1 MDGIIFIDFFGDF
14 IFPEYCKITAM
25 EQAQTNKSDLI
36 AIAEKTL
43 EYAKQAGASAAEV
56 DIGTGQGLSVTVR
69 LGEVETIEHQRDKG
83 MGITVYFGKKRS
95 SANTT
100 DFSDKA
106 LQETVNKACTIAKYA
121 NEDDCAGLLDPQY
134 LAHEIPDLNL
144 YHPWDITPDA
154 AIKLAVECE
163 DSARQTDN
171 RITNADGTVLNTYGG
186 THVYGNSN
194 GFCNGWQWTSHSLEC
209 AVIAEQDG
217 KMQRD
222 GWYTRARDH
231 SELQTVTEVGAYAA
245 NRTITRLGARKLPT
259 CNVPVIFEAP
269 VARGLLATF
278 LSAIAG
284 GALYRKASF
293 LLDSLGK
300 QVFSSHIN
308 MREQPHIPKAP
319 GSAPFDNDGMAT
331 RTRDLVSNGI
341 LQGYLLS
348 AYSARKLGM
357 TPTGNAGGVH
367 NLTIEPGSYDLAG
380 LIKLM
385 NRGLLITDMIG
396 FGVNN
401 VTGDYS
407 RGAMGL
413 WIENGEI
420 QFPVEEVT
428 VAGNLAQMYQQILE
442 VGTDTDR
449 RGNVQTGSILIEN
462 MMIAGN

>member
-1 MDGIIFIDFFGDF
+1 
-14 IFPEYCKITAM
+14 M
-25 EQAQTNKSDLI
+25 EQAQNNKAELI

-43 EYAKQAGASAAEV
+43 DYAKQAGASAAEV
-56 DIGTGQGLSVTVR
+56 DIGTGQGLSATVR

-83 MGITVYFGKKRS
+83 MGITVYMGKQRS

-106 LQETVNKACTIAKYA
+106 LRETVNAACTIAKYA
-121 NEDDCAGLLDPQY
+121 NEDDCAGLIDPEY
-134 LAHEIPDLNL
+134 LAREAPDLDL
-144 YHPWDITPDA
+144 YHPWDISPDA
-154 AIKLAVECE
+154 AVNLAVECE
-163 DSARQTDN
+163 ATARQADP

-194 GFCNGWQWTSHSLEC
+194 GFCDGWQWTSHSLEC
-209 AVIAEQDG
+209 AVIGEQDG
-217 KMQRD
+217 RMQRD
-222 GWYTRARDH
+222 GWYTRARDQQ
-231 SELQTVTEVGAYAA
+231 ELQTVTDVGAIAA
-245 NRTITRLGARKLPT
+245 RRTVARLGARKLPT

-278 LSAIAG
+278 ISAISG

-300 QVFSSHIN
+300 QVFARHIN
-308 MREQPHIPKAP
+308 MREQPHIPKGP
-319 GSAPFDNDGMAT
+319 GSVPFDNDGMAT
-331 RTRDLVSNGI
+331 RARDLISDGI
-341 LQGYLLS
+341 LQGYVLS

-367 NLTIEPGSYDLAG
+367 NLTIEPGSHDLDG
-380 LIKLM
+380 LIKVM
-385 NRGLLITDMIG
+385 DRGLLITDMIG

-407 RGAMGL
+407 RGAMGF
-413 WIENGEI
+413 WIEDGAI
-420 QFPVEEVT
+420 QYPVEEVT
-428 VAGNLAQMYQQILE
+428 VAGNLAQMYRQILE
-442 VGTDTDR
+442 VGTDVDL
-449 RGNVQTGSILIEN
+449 RGNIRTGSILIEN

>member
-1 MDGIIFIDFFGDF
+1 MNTVK
-14 IFPEYCKITAM
+14 YTVM
-25 EQAQTNKSDLI
+25 AQSQKKKSELVM
-36 AIAEKTL
+36 IAEKVL
-43 EYAKQAGASAAEV
+43 DFAKQAGASAAEV

-69 LGEVETIEHQRDKG
+69 LGDVETIEHQRDKG
-83 MGITVYFGKKRS
+83 MGITVYLGKKKS

-106 LQETVNKACTIAKYA
+106 LLETVNAAYTMAKYA
-121 NEDDCAGLLDPQY
+121 NEDDCAGLIEPQY
-134 LAHEIPDLNL
+134 LARDVPDLNL
-144 YHPWDITPDA
+144 SHPWDISPDA
-154 AIKLAVECE
+154 AIHLAIECE
-163 DSARQTDN
+163 EAARQADS

-186 THVYGNSN
+186 THVFGNSH
-194 GFCNGWQWTSHSLEC
+194 GFCDGWEWTSHSLEC

-222 GWYTRARDH
+222 GWYSRCRDH
-231 SELQTVTEVGAYAA
+231 QELQAVTDVGLTAAKRTV
-245 NRTITRLGARKLPT
+245 NRLGARKIPT

-278 LSAIAG
+278 LSAISGSAQ
-284 GALYRKASF
+284 YRKASF
-293 LLDSLGK
+293 LLDCLGK
-300 QVFSSHIN
+300 QVFATHIN
-308 MREQPHIPKAP
+308 IKEQPHIPKGP
-319 GSAPFDNDGMAT
+319 GSAPFDDDGMAT
-331 RTRDLVSNGI
+331 RTQDLVSNGI
-341 LQGYLLS
+341 LQSYLLS

-367 NLTIEPGSYDLAG
+367 NLTIESGKHDLAG

-407 RGAMGL
+407 RGASGL

-428 VAGNLAQMYQQILE
+428 VAGKLTDMYHQILE
-442 VGTDTDR
+442 VGNDIDR

>member
-1 MDGIIFIDFFGDF
+1 
-14 IFPEYCKITAM
+14 M
-25 EQAQTNKSDLI
+25 EQTQTNRSELI
-36 AIAEKTL
+36 AIAEKAL
-43 EYAKQAGASAAEV
+43 DYATQAGASAAEV

-83 MGITVYFGKKRS
+83 MGITVYIGKKRS

-106 LQETVNKACTIAKYA
+106 LQETVNAACNIAKYA
-121 NEDDCAGLLDPQY
+121 NEDECAGLLDPQY
-134 LAHEIPDLNL
+134 LTREVPDLDL
-144 YHPWDITPDA
+144 YHPWDISPDA
-154 AIKLAVECE
+154 AIDLAIQCE
-163 DSARQTDN
+163 DTARQADA
-171 RITNADGTVLNTYGG
+171 RITNADGTLLNTYGG

-194 GFCNGWQWTSHSLEC
+194 GFCNGWQWTSHTLEC

-222 GWYTRARDH
+222 GWYSRARDH
-231 SELQTVTEVGAYAA
+231 VDLQPVTEVGAYAA
-245 NRTITRLGARKLPT
+245 SRTIARLGARKLPT

-278 LSAIAG
+278 LSAISG

-300 QVFSSHIN
+300 QVFAPQIT
-308 MREQPHIPKAP
+308 MREQPHISKGP

-331 RTRDLVSNGI
+331 RTRELVKNGV

-357 TPTGNAGGVH
+357 EPTGNAGGVH
-367 NLTIEPGSYDLAG
+367 NLTIAPGKHDLAG

-385 NRGLLITDMIG
+385 QRGLLITDMIG

-428 VAGNLAQMYQQILE
+428 VAGNLAQMYSQILE
-442 VGTDTDR
+442 VGTDIDL